1 MKKTIN
7 AKVIVIGIWTLYLMV
22 FLFDFNFFPFLKFDL
37 YSRVSEFNLKKSV
50 FLARPKGEMNFSE
63 DISSQFAFS
72 IPWKFSV
79 TLRIIQ
85 REHPDKINQILKDR
99 LQEINLQTN
108 NRYSGI
114 RFISILDNVE
124 TQVAQ
129 VEIE

>member
-1 MKKTIN
+1 
-7 AKVIVIGIWTLYLMV
+7 MV